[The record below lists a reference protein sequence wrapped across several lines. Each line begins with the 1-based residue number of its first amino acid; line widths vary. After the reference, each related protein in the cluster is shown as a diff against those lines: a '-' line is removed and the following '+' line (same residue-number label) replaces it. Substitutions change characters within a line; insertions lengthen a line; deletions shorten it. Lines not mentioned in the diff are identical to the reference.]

1 MRRLLQA
8 HGRVSAKT
16 LTPREKY
23 EIDVTLHDGRV
34 VGSWSRDWMIEC
46 EARHLLAMPLHKRR
60 DQLDARVKQRGAKSV
75 EELKAVMASIHTKR
89 KT

>member
-1 MRRLLQA
+1 
-8 HGRVSAKT
+8 

-46 EARHLLAMPLHKRR
+46 EATHLLAMPLHKRR